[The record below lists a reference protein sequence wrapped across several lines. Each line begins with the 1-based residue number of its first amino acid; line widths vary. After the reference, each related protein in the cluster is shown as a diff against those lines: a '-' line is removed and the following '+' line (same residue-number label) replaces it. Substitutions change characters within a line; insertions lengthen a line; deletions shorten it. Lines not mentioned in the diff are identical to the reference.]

1 MRRIYESSA
10 LHRDD
15 DDSFVPNERD
25 VDVQPQA
32 MRSID
37 GDLLSRHLIPY
48 WLRYRAIAV
57 DVSTERDEYAQ
68 GEPIRFAITMR
79 NRFPIPITVPTV
91 SQIPWIWSIDGQ
103 RDASAVPTSHAP
115 EEKHGFRFDRGERKR
130 FTRTWQQTFRVAPR
144 NWERAEPGEHTIRA
158 GLNVGDAT
166 DGVADETTVSIT
178 E

>member
-10 LHRDD
+10 IQRDD

-25 VDVQPQA
+25 VDVEPQA

-57 DVSTERDEYAQ
+57 DVSTQREEYSQ
-68 GEPIRFAITMR
+68 GDPVTFAITLR
-79 NRFPIPITVPTV
+79 NRFPFPVTIPTASRIAWT
-91 SQIPWIWSIDGQ
+91 WSIDGLNE
-103 RDASAVPTSHAP
+103 ASEVATNHAP
-115 EEKHGFRFDRGERKR
+115 EQKHGFRFGRGERKR
-130 FTRTWQQTFRVAPR
+130 FTRTWEQSFRVGPR
-144 NWERAEPGEHTIRA
+144 DWERAEPGEYTIRA
-158 GLNVGDAT
+158 GLNVEDAT
-166 DGVADETTVSIT
+166 DSVADETVVTIT